1 MTHYNT
7 LGNRLKVGIVNFS
20 SKISRGF
27 KKTTRKFIA
36 DMLFGIICANSCKL
50 TEISRALKEPI
61 ALKKTTERLG
71 RNLSDF
77 SEKDRAILMNDYLA
91 TAKSSIGLDTMI
103 LIDGSDV
110 TKPCSPKME
119 AIGYVRDGDT
129 GKFAPGYWTIG
140 AVALSSENRQPIP
153 VYENLYPCKKQGGL
167 GATAETAKC
176 LQNLRE
182 NFNADIPRVFDRGFD
197 TQGIAKDL
205 LENGEMF
212 IIRTSQNRTVVHN
225 GKKSYIND
233 IAKKAVCEHK
243 LLYTS
248 KSGENV
254 KCQIGMTQVTIPSFN
269 NAKLNLVVC
278 RGFGEPL
285 ILYTNLQEDFEF
297 IAVRIVK
304 AYLMRWR
311 IEEYY
316 AFKKQGLK
324 FEDFRVRSINS
335 IKNLNL
341 LLTIAIGYIAM
352 LSDNSACTA
361 VIELI
366 EISKRVQKT
375 VAFLKKTK
383 FLFYAILSGITAA
396 FASLRCGISHYFAP
410 VPRDNQL
417 MIREI
422 KILG

>member
-1 MTHYNT
+1 VVSH
-7 LGNRLKVGIVNFS
+7 I
-20 SKISRGF
+20 
-27 KKTTRKFIA
+27 
-36 DMLFGIICANSCKL
+36 
-50 TEISRALKEPI
+50 
-61 ALKKTTERLG
+61 
-71 RNLSDF
+71 
-77 SEKDRAILMNDYLA
+77 
-91 TAKSSIGLDTMI
+91 
-103 LIDGSDV
+103 
-110 TKPCSPKME
+110 
-119 AIGYVRDGDT
+119 
-129 GKFAPGYWTIG
+129 
-140 AVALSSENRQPIP
+140 
-153 VYENLYPCKKQGGL
+153 
-167 GATAETAKC
+167 
-176 LQNLRE
+176 
-182 NFNADIPRVFDRGFD
+182 
-197 TQGIAKDL
+197 
-205 LENGEMF
+205 
-212 IIRTSQNRTVVHN
+212 TSQNRVAVHN

-233 IAKKAVCEHK
+233 IAKKVVCEHE
-243 LLYTS
+243 LVYTS
-248 KSGENV
+248 KSGEKV
-254 KCQIGMTQVTIPSFN
+254 KCKIGMTQVTIPSFN

-285 ILYTNLQEDFEF
+285 VLYTNLPEDFEL

-341 LLTIAIGYIAM
+341 LLTIAIGYIAT

-417 MIREI
+417 MIRGI